1 MDLMAVVAAD
11 RAQLVDSPPELKK
24 VFLLLMARKT
34 WLGTNYLILVSEG
47 EDEPLSLSLHMF
59 LPWTV
64 AGFASFLTSGN
75 FWIIDIAPMGI
86 ILSEGVVKV
95 VVAAFACLCSR
106 VAAVLDLL
114 PFLTG

>member
-11 RAQLVDSPPELKK
+11 RAQLVDSPSELKK
-24 VFLLLMARKT
+24 VFLLLMAHEA
-34 WLGTNYLILVSEG
+34 WLGTIQRILAFER
-47 EDEPLSLSLHMF
+47 EDEPLSFCLRMF
-59 LPWTV
+59 LPGAV
-64 AGFASFLTSGN
+64 AGFASLFTSGT
-75 FWIIDIAPMGI
+75 FWISDTAPMGS
-86 ILSEGVVKV
+86 ILFEGAVKV

>member
-11 RAQLVDSPPELKK
+11 CAELVDSPAPLKK

-47 EDEPLSLSLHMF
+47 EDEPLSFCLRMF
-59 LPWTV
+59 LPGTV

-86 ILSEGVVKV
+86 ILFEGAVTVL
-95 VVAAFACLCSR
+95 VAAFARLCSH
-106 VAAVLDLL
+106 VAAVLGLL

>member
-11 RAQLVDSPPELKK
+11 CAELVDSPLPLKK

-47 EDEPLSLSLHMF
+47 EDEPLSFSFNMF
-59 LPWTV
+59 LPRTV
-64 AGFASFLTSGN
+64 AGFASLLTSGN

-86 ILSEGVVKV
+86 IPFEGAVTVL
-95 VVAAFACLCSR
+95 VAGFARLCSH
-106 VAAVLDLL
+106 VATVLGLF